1 MSIFKHKAA
10 IQIRFKDTDAMGHVN
25 NANFFTYIETARI
38 HYFNEVLGPRL
49 EWRKQ
54 DGVILARV
62 ELDYRQPILFEDKI
76 CVYTRCSRIG
86 TKSLDLSYAIARDN
100 ASLDDKRNIF
110 AEGISVLVGFDYTTQ
125 KSVELPKDRV
135 KLIEDYEGVPLR

>member
-76 CVYTRCSRIG
+76 G